1 MTDVR
6 FEVQNDTALKNIG
19 FSINALSL
27 EDGITSEYGEKGLR
41 NFDAVTWPA
50 GRRYLA
56 MSGKLLCRATTSVNG
71 SYWFHAIEQEKKG
84 VA

>member
-1 MTDVR
+1 MTDDR

-19 FSINALSL
+19 FSINALFL
-27 EDGITSEYGEKGLR
+27 EDGITLEYGEKGLR
-41 NFDAVTWPA
+41 NFHAVSWPA

-56 MSGKLLCRATTSVNG
+56 ISGKLLRRATASVNG

-84 VA
+84 IA